1 LAVVRLITNCRRL
14 LYRKLRRFS
23 ALQDFVYE
31 DSGAAVHLGIR
42 REIGPLSNA
51 ISPPLPDLIEVK
63 EAAIFW

>member
-42 REIGPLSNA
+42 REIRPLSNA
-51 ISPPLPDLIEVK
+51 IGPPYLT
-63 EAAIFW
+63 

>member
-1 LAVVRLITNCRRL
+1 MRSSALAVVRLITNYRRL

-51 ISPPLPDLIEVK
+51 ISPPYLPD
-63 EAAIFW
+63 

>member
-1 LAVVRLITNCRRL
+1 MVRLITNCRRL

-42 REIGPLSNA
+42 REIRPLSNA
-51 ISPPLPDLIEVK
+51 IGPPYLT
-63 EAAIFW
+63 